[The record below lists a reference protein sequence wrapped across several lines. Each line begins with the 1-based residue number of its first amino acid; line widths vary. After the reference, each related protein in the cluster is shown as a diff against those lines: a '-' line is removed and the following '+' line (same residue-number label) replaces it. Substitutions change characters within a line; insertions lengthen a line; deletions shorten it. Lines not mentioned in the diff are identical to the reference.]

1 MKTIKKTMDPSFPL
15 ILDSGIRTGID
26 IFIALAL
33 GAKAVCLGRPYAY
46 ALAIN
51 GHQGVIEYVQNM
63 ASELSIAMSLVGCK
77 TIDDISE
84 NLISI

>member
-51 GHQGVIEYVQNM
+51 GHQG
-63 ASELSIAMSLVGCK
+63 
-77 TIDDISE
+77 
-84 NLISI
+84 